1 MSKLV
6 KDETWVYVIVQ
17 DPGGQ
22 EHFLGQL
29 DEQTGIQFIPIFL
42 DKENALMGLG
52 RFKRQKGLKYEV
64 QAVMYDDLAGDSSA
78 QGFMIFILD
87 GEGQIL
93 EKLNP

>member
-6 KDETWVYVIVQ
+6 KDETWVYAIVQ

-22 EHFLGQL
+22 ERFLGQV
-29 DEQTGIQFIPIFL
+29 DEETGIQFIPVFL
-42 DKENALMGLG
+42 DKENAQLGLG

-64 QAVMYDDLAGDSSA
+64 QAVMYGELAKDSA
-78 QGFMIFILD
+78 ANGFIIFILD

-93 EKLNP
+93 EKLSP